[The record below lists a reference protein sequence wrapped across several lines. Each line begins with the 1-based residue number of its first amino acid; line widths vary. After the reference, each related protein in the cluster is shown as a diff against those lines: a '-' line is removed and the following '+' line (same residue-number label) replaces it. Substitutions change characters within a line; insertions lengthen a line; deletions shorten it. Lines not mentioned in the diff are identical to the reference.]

1 MFLVRGLL
9 FRVVGVALVI
19 VVLAGAGW
27 WFFVRSDNE
36 LATTAPEI
44 PAELK
49 SNASPPAGASPAS
62 SPATTG
68 GARKYAIVPEQS
80 EAAFFADEKIARL
93 PLPSTAKGATK
104 DIEGSFYIG
113 PTGLDTSMESKFTV
127 DLTTLKSDQSRRD
140 EQVHNRGLETA
151 KYPKATFVATKL
163 DGYPAEFPAGQEVAM
178 KLTGTLDLHGVKKEV
193 TWDVKMKKEGNAISA
208 LATINFL
215 YADFNIPVLNIAGM
229 VTVEDDVTLQVQV
242 VAKAEG

>member
-1 MFLVRGLL
+1 MSFVNGWPFRIAGAIILL
-9 FRVVGVALVI
+9 I
-19 VVLAGAGW
+19 ILAGAGW
-27 WFFVRSDNE
+27 WFFIRSDNE
-36 LATTAPEI
+36 LATTAPDI
-44 PAELK
+44 PDELK
-49 SNASPPAGASPAS
+49 SDVSPPAGASPAS
-62 SPATTG
+62 SPSVPEG
-68 GARKYAIVPEQS
+68 VRKYTILPEQS

-163 DGYPAEFPAGQEVAM
+163 EGYTAEFPAGQEVEM
-178 KLTGTLDLHGVKKEV
+178 KLTGMLDLHGVKKEV

-229 VTVEDDVTLQVQV
+229 VTVEEDVTLQVQV